1 MKKLHITN
9 AVLLLMI
16 SSIFFLKF
24 NLVTIFSLLVISISI
39 ILVIADKITKQ
50 FKILPI
56 GLIILLNYTLWIIS
70 GLIIGG
76 IEFSMDIGTLKE
88 YLEGEGRI
96 FLYYLPLIYFSLV
109 YANFRN
115 IKFMDKILYSVVFIS
130 FLFVILWSLGIGK
143 EILSIGK
150 DFSGLITSHTAAGT
164 FFGTIFL
171 YIFLKALRKNERK
184 DYIISL
190 IAFIPLFLSASRQ
203 AILAVIT
210 VIFLY
215 FIFEKQ
221 LKKFLFLFLVL
232 CVIGIAGSETRGVER
247 FKSLISYE
255 FFSLVPLTIE
265 RIEPYKIDKSLARDL
280 SDNEAITN
288 ALNRIILWGKAV
300 LDFKS
305 SPLIGI
311 GFGRYNDKDLD
322 FCGIP
327 QFIYIACSAKE
338 NVYDV
343 TSAHNSYLHF
353 LSELGILGL
362 ITNMLIWIHLIRTL
376 NKFERNF
383 QKYSIYFSIAK
394 YIVVFTLINA
404 FFGHALAAPAI
415 GFVSLSIIGL
425 IYSFGFYL
433 GRNVYETKLYIHR
446 T

>member
-1 MKKLHITN
+1 
-9 AVLLLMI
+9 
-16 SSIFFLKF
+16 
-24 NLVTIFSLLVISISI
+24 
-39 ILVIADKITKQ
+39 
-50 FKILPI
+50 
-56 GLIILLNYTLWIIS
+56 
-70 GLIIGG
+70 
-76 IEFSMDIGTLKE
+76 MDIGTLKE